1 MDEHKKNILPFP
13 VELGKT
19 TKKPKIAAASSMLGL
34 KALKALKK
42 ILLSENELM
51 FGDKF

>member
-19 TKKPKIAAASSMLGL
+19 TKKPKIAAASSVITYAWTKSIKSLE
-34 KALKALKK
+34 
-42 ILLSENELM
+42 ENPA
-51 FGDKF
+51 F